1 MRMARNS
8 KKMAAVKTKYGSFK
22 AVFEPEPDMGGYV
35 ATAPQVQGAVS
46 WGKNLVQAKK
56 MIVESIECSIE
67 GEIILAA
74 AQAGQ
79 VIIRKQRVPAFA

>member
-35 ATAPQVQGAVS
+35 ATAPQVQNKSRGVRI
-46 WGKNLVQAKK
+46 WCRQKDD
-56 MIVESIECSIE
+56 C
-67 GEIILAA
+67 
-74 AQAGQ
+74 
-79 VIIRKQRVPAFA
+79 RVY